1 MAYGLSIQA
10 FIRIID
16 SKGKE
21 GRVTFNFPLSVDIAV
36 LKTAI
41 REAAGQIDALIKGQV
56 IGAGIELVASLGGVT
71 LKAAAI
77 AGSDIEEGVRFAWGA
92 ASGGQTTFR
101 IPTVDETWLNDA
113 GVLEYVASDDV
124 DDFIQRILAGV
135 TSGLNNAS
143 PSDAYSSDVT
153 TFLGGT
159 ESFVASR
166 A

>member
-21 GRVTFNFPLSVDIAV
+21 GRVTFNFPLNTDIAV

-56 IGAGIELVASLGGVT
+56 IGAGIELVASLAGAT
-71 LKAAAI
+71 LKASAI
-77 AGSDIEEGVRFAWGA
+77 AGSDIEEGVRFSWGA
-92 ASGGQTTFR
+92 ASGGQTQFR
-101 IPTVDETWLNDA
+101 IPTVDESWLNDA
-113 GVLEYVASDDV
+113 GVLEYVSGDDV
-124 DDFIQRILAGV
+124 DDFIQRIIVGSNTGA
-135 TSGLNNAS
+135 NWAR
-143 PSDAYSSDVT
+143 PSDAYSSDIED
-153 TFLGGT
+153 FLGGT
-159 ESFVASR
+159 ESFLASR